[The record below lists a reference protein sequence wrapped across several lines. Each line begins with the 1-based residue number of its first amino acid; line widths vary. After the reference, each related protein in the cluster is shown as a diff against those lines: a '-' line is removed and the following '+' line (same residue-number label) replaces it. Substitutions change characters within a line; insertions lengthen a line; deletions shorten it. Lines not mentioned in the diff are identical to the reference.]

1 MESMT
6 VRTPAMCTSVDLSQ
20 PFFEYEIEALAASNR
35 AFQLVCRHCNG
46 RVLLINHADIGK
58 VLTCSLCARE
68 APIVKTPDVLKTRK
82 LPSVAIKHRFLRDIH
97 HEVVAAL
104 YEEERGLPTAVI
116 ASIIDRTQRSVG
128 QAANK
133 LVDIGL
139 VELAPDEKNDD
150 QGRRYR
156 LTREGEECIQ

>member
-1 MESMT
+1 
-6 VRTPAMCTSVDLSQ
+6 
-20 PFFEYEIEALAASNR
+20 
-35 AFQLVCRHCNG
+35 
-46 RVLLINHADIGK
+46 
-58 VLTCSLCARE
+58 
-68 APIVKTPDVLKTRK
+68 
-82 LPSVAIKHRFLRDIH
+82 
-97 HEVVAAL
+97 
-104 YEEERGLPTAVI
+104 
-116 ASIIDRTQRSVG
+116 VG